1 LAVSLNASTDEVRD
15 RLMPINKKY
24 PLAVLLA
31 ACRDYTHKTRQK
43 ITFEYILIHD
53 VNDSLADARR
63 LVKLLHGLRCKIN
76 LIPFNEH
83 ESSEFKCPDE
93 ETITAFQSYL
103 MQRQI
108 ITMRRASKGQD
119 ISAACG
125 QLKGKLDKPDEQLK
139 LSGQQRRV
147 K

>member
-1 LAVSLNASTDEVRD
+1 VRD

-24 PLAVLLA
+24 PLKELLA
-31 ACRDYTHKTRQK
+31 ACREYSLKGWHKV
-43 ITFEYILIHD
+43 TFEYILIRD
-53 VNDSLADARR
+53 LNDSIADAKR
-63 LVKLLHGLRCKIN
+63 LVKLLHGISCKIN

-83 ESSEFKCPDE
+83 DESEFKCPDE

-125 QLKGKLDKPDEQLK
+125 QLKGKLDNEAN
-139 LSGQQRRV
+139 S
-147 K
+147 